1 MKITRTLLA
10 AGAVALASAIAPA
23 AHATLL
29 TYFVTLNTASL
40 AGDTNGPFSLDLQL
54 ATGSGNVSN
63 SVTLSQF
70 TFLGGSPVGTPNYT
84 DGSET
89 GSLAGTLTLT
99 NADAN
104 NEFAEQFSSGVTK
117 ITFEVSETENTEEV
131 TSGTPTDD
139 QFNVYIDDQNAS
151 TNDEIATGALD
162 GGDELL
168 ESAMF
173 ENATVQSSVHT
184 YNSTTPDGGVTV
196 SPVPEPESTSLVVV
210 VLGTFGLFARRIRR
224 RAA

>member
-10 AGAVALASAIAPA
+10 ASAVALASAIAPA

-29 TYFVTLNTASL
+29 TYFVTLNTVSL
-40 AGDTNGPFSLDLQL
+40 AGDANGPFSLDLQL

-63 SVTLSQF
+63 TVTLSDF
-70 TFLGGSPVGTPNYT
+70 TFLGGSPAGTPNYT
-84 DGSET
+84 DGSES

-104 NEFAEQFSSGVTK
+104 NEFAEQFPSSVTK
-117 ITFEVSETENTEEV
+117 IQFEVSETENTEEV

-151 TNDEIATGALD
+151 TNFDIATGATD

-168 ESAMF
+168 ESPMF
-173 ENATVQSSVHT
+173 ENATLSSVDT
-184 YNSTTPDGGVTV
+184 FNSTTPDSGVTV
-196 SPVPEPESTSLVVV
+196 TTTVPEPASTSLMVVA
-210 VLGTFGLFARRIRR
+210 LGAFALIARGIRR
-224 RAA
+224 RA

>member
-29 TYFVTLNTASL
+29 TYVVTLNTASL
-40 AGDTNGPFSLDLQL
+40 GSDSNGPFSLDLQL
-54 ATGSGNVSN
+54 ATGSGNVAN

-70 TFLGGSPVGTPNYT
+70 TFLGGTPSGTPNYT
-84 DGSET
+84 DGSES

-117 ITFEVSETENTEEV
+117 ITFDVSETENTEEV

-139 QFNVYIDDQNAS
+139 QFNVYIDDQNGS
-151 TNDEIATGALD
+151 TNDDIATGATD

-168 ESAMF
+168 ESPMF
-173 ENATVQSSVHT
+173 ENATLSSVKT
-184 YNSTTPDGGVTV
+184 YNSTTPDAGVTV
-196 SPVPEPESTSLVVV
+196 TTAVPEPASTSLMVVA
-210 VLGTFGLFARRIRR
+210 LGAVGLISRRIRR
-224 RAA
+224 RA